1 MKTTIHI
8 NWPMDTSPNRSGN
21 NLLCRHSASVV
32 WCSILCMMWL
42 GCTNPFA
49 PKLSD
54 TLPTMTGLGDQHTE
68 EGIFQ
73 NFRYAYQFK
82 DTLTYG
88 QLLAPDFTFTYRDY
102 DKGIDN
108 SWGRDQDMLT
118 TAGLFQA
125 AQRLEIVWNEVVTS
139 IGDSVVKDI
148 SRGFN
153 LTITFSPTDVLRLN
167 GRVDLRLRRPSATEV
182 WKIVR
187 WRDESNY

>member
-8 NWPMDTSPNRSGN
+8 NWPMDISPNHTGN
-21 NLLCRHSASVV
+21 NRLRQHCATML
-32 WCSILCMMWL
+32 WCSILCVICL

-54 TLPTMTGLGDQHTE
+54 KIPTATGLGDQHTV
-68 EGIFQ
+68 EGVFQ
-73 NFRYAYQFK
+73 NFKYAYQFK

-88 QLLAPDFTFTYRDY
+88 RLLTPDFTFTYRDY

-125 AQRLEIVWNEVVTS
+125 AQSLEIVWNEVVTT
-139 IGDSVVKDI
+139 IGDSLVKDI

-167 GRVDLRLRRPSATEV
+167 GRVELRIRRQSIDDV
-182 WKIVR
+182 WMIVR

>member
-1 MKTTIHI
+1 
-8 NWPMDTSPNRSGN
+8 MDTSTNPLVN
-21 NLLCRHSASVV
+21 NLFSRHGATCVV
-32 WCSILCMMWL
+32 CLFFCILML
-42 GCTNPFA
+42 SCTNPFA

-54 TLPTMTGLGDQHTE
+54 KLPTITGLGDQHTV

-73 NFRYAYQFK
+73 NFKYAYQFK

-167 GRVDLRLRRPSATEV
+167 GRVDLRLRRQSANDV

>member
-1 MKTTIHI
+1 MG
-8 NWPMDTSPNRSGN
+8 NSRVSNRI
-21 NLLCRHSASVV
+21 LLTLFLGMLCV
-32 WCSILCMMWL
+32 CSIH
-42 GCTNPFA
+42 CTNPFA

-54 TLPTMTGLGDQHTE
+54 KLPTVTGIGDQHTV
-68 EGIFQ
+68 EGVFQ
-73 NFRYAYQFK
+73 NFKYAYQFK

-102 DKGIDN
+102 DKGNDN

-125 AQRLEIVWNEVVTS
+125 AQSLEIVWNEVVTT
-139 IGDSVVKDI
+139 IGDSLVKDI

-167 GRVDLRLRRPSATEV
+167 GRVELRIRRQSIDDV
-182 WKIVR
+182 WMIVR